1 MAWQIFSISRMFS
14 VYFTVTEA
22 ENIVLIQKFVM
33 QRFQCV
39 FFTFVQNGEL
49 LTSLKLF
56 QIYPEDFYYH
66 DEEISGDNEDDDD
79 DDEEDEQGNRNDFYC
94 VMCLHR
100 V

>member
-14 VYFTVTEA
+14 VYFTITEA
-22 ENIVLIQKFVM
+22 ENIVLIQSSLC
-33 QRFQCV
+33 RDSNV
-39 FFTFVQNGEL
+39 FFVTFVQNGEL

-79 DDEEDEQGNRNDFYC
+79 DDEEDEQGNRNYFYC
-94 VMCLHR
+94 VICLHR